1 MIHTE
6 YYKDGTPCECGIKK
20 RYFGYYASG
29 ALAWEVPYVNGKKH
43 GLEKEYYESGALAWE
58 VPYVNGKKNGVYKEY
73 YESGALKWEIPYVN
87 DKRHGMQKRYYES
100 GALCDEFLWIDGCCV
115 CLHCSAENFL

>member
-20 RYFGYYASG
+20 RYFGYYA
-29 ALAWEVPYVNGKKH
+29 
-43 GLEKEYYESGALAWE
+43 SGALAWE

-100 GALCDEFLWIDGCCV
+100 GALCEENLWIKNIPYSC
-115 CLHCSAENFL
+115 AMENFV

>member
-6 YYKDGTPCECGIKK
+6 YYKDGTPCECEEMK
-20 RYFGYYASG
+20 RYNCAIGG
-29 ALAWEVPYVNGKKH
+29 ATWEM
-43 GLEKEYYESGALAWE
+43 
-58 VPYVNGKKNGVYKEY
+58 PYVNGKKNGVYKEY
-73 YESGALKWEIPYVN
+73 YESGALKWESSYVN